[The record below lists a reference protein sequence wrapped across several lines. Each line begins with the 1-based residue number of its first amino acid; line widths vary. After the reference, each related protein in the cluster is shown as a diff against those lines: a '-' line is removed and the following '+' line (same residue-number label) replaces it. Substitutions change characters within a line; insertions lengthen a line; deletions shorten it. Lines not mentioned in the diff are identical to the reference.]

1 MALQDGEMAKQ
12 LKTKFSFQDL
22 YGQAHGCL

>member
-1 MALQDGEMAKQ
+1 MSLQDGEMAQQ
-12 LKTKFSFQDL
+12 LKVKFSFQDP